1 MLSIIDKY
9 ILKRYLATF
18 AMMLL
23 LFIPIGIMVNLAEQI
38 GKMIDNEAP
47 LNEILFYYLNFT
59 IYIGS
64 LLFPIFLFLSV
75 IFFTS
80 KLANNTE
87 IVAILSSGVS
97 YGRFLRPYIIGATI
111 IAIIMFFM
119 TMFIVPQASIGF
131 NEFKFKYLKKG
142 KQDRTTENIFN
153 QLNETDFIYVSR
165 FDPARQ
171 LGHNFTYER
180 FNSDNKLEFKIS
192 AFNIRWVEK
201 DSNYRLTSYVK
212 RKMVGDSAILESK
225 RRLDTIFNFK
235 IDDLTPV
242 SYVAETKNL
251 FELDQFIADQK
262 RKGASNINTYILVK
276 YKRWALPLTAFIL
289 TIIAVAVSSVK
300 RRGGMGVNLAFGI
313 LVAFVFIFFDKVF
326 GTLAEQSG
334 FSPLLAVIIPNVL
347 FGVLAFYLLQ
357 NAKR

>member
-1 MLSIIDKY
+1 MLTILDRY

-18 AMMLL
+18 TVMLL
-23 LFIPIGIMVNLAEQI
+23 LFIPIGIMANYAEQN
-38 GKMIDNEAP
+38 GKMSANDAP
-47 LNEILFYYLNFT
+47 VNEILIYYMHFT
-59 IYIGS
+59 VYIGS

-75 IFFTS
+75 IYFTS

-97 YGRFLRPYIIGATI
+97 YNRFLRPYMIGATLV
-111 IAIIMFFM
+111 AILMFFT
-119 TMFIVPQASIGF
+119 TMFLVPKASLGF
-131 NEFKFKYLKKG
+131 NEFKYKYLKKG
-142 KQDRTTENIFN
+142 KQDRVTNNIFN
-153 QLNETDFIYVSR
+153 QLNETDFIYVSS
-165 FDPARQ
+165 FNPARQ
-171 LGHNFTYER
+171 IGNNFTYER
-180 FNSDNKLEFKIS
+180 FDKENNLEFKIAAS
-192 AFNIRWVEK
+192 NIRWVEK
-201 DSNYRLTSYVK
+201 DSIYRLTSYKK
-212 RKMVGDSAILESK
+212 RTIVGDTAIIESK
-225 RRLDTIFNFK
+225 RRLDTLFAFK

-251 FELDQFIADQK
+251 FELNTFIEDQK

-289 TIIAVAVSSVK
+289 TVIAVAVSSVK

-313 LVAFVFIFFDKVF
+313 LVAFVYVFFDKVF

-334 FSPLLAVIIPNVL
+334 FSPLLAVVIPNVV
-347 FGVLAFYLLQ
+347 FGLLAFYLLQ

>member
-47 LNEILFYYLNFT
+47 LNEILMYYLNFT

-97 YGRFLRPYIIGATI
+97 YGRFLRPYLIGATI

-131 NEFKFKYLKKG
+131 NEFKFKYLKRG
-142 KQDRTTENIFN
+142 KQDRITNNIFN
-153 QLNETDFIYVSR
+153 QLNETDFIYVSS

-180 FNSDNKLEFKIS
+180 FNEDNKLDFKIS
-192 AFNIRWVEK
+192 AVNIRWVEK

-225 RRLDTIFNFK
+225 RRLDTIFSFK

-347 FGVLAFYLLQ
+347 FGLLAFYLLQ